1 MELYALGPTVLT
13 LPLRE
18 RAPKCVPMDV
28 LLLSLILAFTIFI
41 LRMIFVALG
50 LRSAAKNPDAV
61 DKTALREAQKG
72 LAMHRELRRQAM
84 AEPAKQLRA
93 AKSQVADFHRLKTPM
108 WRT

>member
-1 MELYALGPTVLT
+1 
-13 LPLRE
+13 
-18 RAPKCVPMDV
+18 MDV

-41 LRMIFVALG
+41 LRIVFVALG

-72 LAMHRELRRQAM
+72 LSMHKELRRQAM
-84 AEPAKQLRA
+84 AEPGRQLRL
-93 AKSQVADFHRLKTPM
+93 AKSQLADYHRMKSGM